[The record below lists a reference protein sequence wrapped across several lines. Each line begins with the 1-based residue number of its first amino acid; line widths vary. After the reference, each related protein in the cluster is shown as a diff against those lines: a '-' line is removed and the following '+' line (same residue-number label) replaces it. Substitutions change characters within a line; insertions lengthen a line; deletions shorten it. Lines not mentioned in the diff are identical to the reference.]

1 MWNDLS
7 ISTKLSFKNKKY
19 QIILLLSNL
28 DNSLTEIFDIPN
40 KSLLTSCSFTPRRS
54 RNVRISD

>member
-1 MWNDLS
+1 MGF
-7 ISTKLSFKNKKY
+7 T
-19 QIILLLSNL
+19 NL

-40 KSLLTSCSFTPRRS
+40 KSLFTSCSVTPRRS